1 MAANYVTI
9 KGFIKDGE
17 LMLDLPENVQDGE
30 VEVRVAVDAQ
40 ASPEGAPQEIEP
52 LWSEEE
58 LDALIN
64 PHPKTGAEIIALG
77 HTGGWEHKGITDS
90 VEWVKEQRRKR
101 REKRGW

>member
-9 KGFIKDGE
+9 KGYIKDGE

-30 VEVRVAVDAQ
+30 VEVRVIVEA
-40 ASPEGAPQEIEP
+40 
-52 LWSEEE
+52 E
-58 LDALIN
+58 LDASPVPDDRPLTNAEIDEFLRRK
-64 PHPKTGAEIIALG
+64 PGKTGAEIVAAGLL
-77 HTGGWEHKGITDS
+77 GGWEHKGITDS